1 MIVNL
6 GHRGGSRI
14 DGGSMSRRGNE
25 RDHEPH
31 LRSDD
36 LYDASSEDSE
46 EDDQYDD
53 ANASGNNDYEAGDHD
68 GEDGGGS
75 DIEGEGGDTDTD
87 DGDDISY
94 SKRGFSLGAYADVP
108 QNPHPIRMAKKV
120 IDNPTASRTLLALMR
135 IYWPAGCVCTLDIDR
150 CHPHWWRFIRKKF
163 FDILKETGEEPGEY
177 HLFLK
182 MNTDKNGVCASGE
195 VGVMMER
202 YIQLCEKEN
211 VDPNNAPIQTWA
223 KAVGVRKNSIVGVP
237 RTKASDIIPIERSRK
252 RRRRRKDEESG
263 ASTNGRPSV
272 LHMADDFLIHAVD
285 QTVAYASAHPEEFGL
300 APEQVSM
307 FTKSV
312 SMAEGEGELPS
323 NHPLSMRTMT
333 ELVQVMLSVLT
344 DIQACQQPDKNN
356 GKGKSVLRDDDCPGS
371 DDDDIRH
378 PPHSPL
384 ADQCEN
390 GLD

>member
-1 MIVNL
+1 MLIV
-6 GHRGGSRI
+6 
-14 DGGSMSRRGNE
+14 
-25 RDHEPH
+25 
-31 LRSDD
+31 
-36 LYDASSEDSE
+36 
-46 EDDQYDD
+46 
-53 ANASGNNDYEAGDHD
+53 
-68 GEDGGGS
+68 
-75 DIEGEGGDTDTD
+75 T
-87 DGDDISY
+87 
-94 SKRGFSLGAYADVP
+94 SK
-108 QNPHPIRMAKKV
+108 
-120 IDNPTASRTLLALMR
+120 
-135 IYWPAGCVCTLDIDR
+135 
-150 CHPHWWRFIRKKF
+150 
-163 FDILKETGEEPGEY
+163 DILKETGEEPGEY

-272 LHMADDFLIHAVD
+272 LHMADDFLIHVVD

-333 ELVQVMLSVLT
+333 ELVQ
-344 DIQACQQPDKNN
+344 